1 MDMKKII
8 LIPALVGVLGIGAVI
23 GSTSLL
29 SGNAQENK
37 VLTMQEIEK
46 KALAIVNGTVTD
58 IEFDKERTGDVYEV
72 EITTATEEHDLKFDA
87 YTGELL
93 KQRKETLDDDDDDR
107 NMQFEQN
114 PAVKIT
120 QEQAIEKALSKA
132 KGTVAKVELDDGVY
146 EIEIV
151 NGQIEYDID
160 IHATTGE
167 IVGFEQDNED

>member
-46 KALAIVNGTVTD
+46 KALAVVNGTVTN

-72 EITTATEEHDLKFDA
+72 EITNATEEHDLKFDA
-87 YTGELL
+87 YTGKLL
-93 KQRKETLDDDDDDR
+93 SQKKEALDDGDDR
-107 NMQFEQN
+107 NIQVEN
-114 PAVKIT
+114 NTAVKIT
-120 QEQAIEKALSKA
+120 KEQAIEKALSKA
-132 KGTVAKVELDDGVY
+132 KGTVTKVELDDGVY

-151 NGQIEYDID
+151 DGQLEYDID

-167 IVGFEQDNED
+167 IVGFEQDIED

>member
-1 MDMKKII
+1 MKKII

-29 SGNAQENK
+29 SGNAQEKK
-37 VLTMQEIEK
+37 VLTMQEIEE

-58 IEFDKERTGDVYEV
+58 IELDKERTGDVYEV

-93 KQRKETLDDDDDDR
+93 KQKKEVLDDDG
-107 NMQFEQN
+107 NIQVEN
-114 PAVKIT
+114 KTAAKIT
-120 QEQAIEKALSKA
+120 KEQAIERTLSKVN
-132 KGTVAKVELDDGVY
+132 GTVTKVELDDDVY

-151 NGQIEYDID
+151 DGQLGYDVEIK
-160 IHATTGE
+160 ATTGE
-167 IVGFEQDNED
+167 IVDFEQDIED

>member
-1 MDMKKII
+1 MKKII
-8 LIPALVGVLGIGAVI
+8 LIPALVGVLGIGAVV

-46 KALAIVNGTVTD
+46 KALAILSGTVTD
-58 IEFDKERTGDVYEV
+58 IEFDQERTGDVYEV
-72 EITTATEEHDLKFDA
+72 EITTATEEHELKFDA

-93 KQRKETLDDDDDDR
+93 KQKKEALDNDDDR
-107 NMQFEQN
+107 NTQVEN
-114 PAVKIT
+114 NTAVKVT
-120 QEQAIEKALSKA
+120 KEQAIKIALSKA
-132 KGTVAKVELDDGVY
+132 KGLVKKVELDDGVY

-151 NGQIEYDID
+151 DGQLEYDID

-167 IVGFEQDNED
+167 IVEFEQDIED

>member
-1 MDMKKII
+1 MKKII
-8 LIPALVGVLGIGAVI
+8 LIPALVGVLGIGVVI

-46 KALAIVNGTVTD
+46 KALGIVNGTVTN

-72 EITTATEEHDLKFDA
+72 EITTATDEHDLKFDA

-93 KQRKETLDDDDDDR
+93 KQKKEVLDDDDDR
-107 NMQFEQN
+107 SMEVENN
-114 PAVKIT
+114 TAVKIT
-120 QEQAIEKALSKA
+120 KEQAIERTLSKVN
-132 KGTVAKVELDDGVY
+132 GTVTKVELDDDVY

-151 NGQIEYDID
+151 DGQFGYDVEV
-160 IHATTGE
+160 HGTTGE
-167 IVGFEQDNED
+167 IVKFEQDIED